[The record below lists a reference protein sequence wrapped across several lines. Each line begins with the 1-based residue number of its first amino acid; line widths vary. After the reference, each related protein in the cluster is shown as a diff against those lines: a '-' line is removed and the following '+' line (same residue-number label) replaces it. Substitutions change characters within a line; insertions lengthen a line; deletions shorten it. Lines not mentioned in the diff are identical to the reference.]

1 MGAGRQ
7 VEEAPYF
14 VMGMAATRSGVEP
27 LAPEHRPEAMRDGL
41 MALL

>member
-7 VEEAPYF
+7 AEEAPYF
-14 VMGMAATRSGVEP
+14 VMGMAETGSGVEP
-27 LAPEHRPEAMRDGL
+27 LAPEHRPEAVLDGP